1 MKKFFEMLLFVVAE
15 ILIFRLIAIEYSK
28 YYFHHNKHLIK
39 PEHDCQCE
47 CGKWE
52 EKYEEE
58 QKNRMH
64 FEDDIQDNEFV
75 DPEINKMLDR
85 HSLQDSG
92 VSHKESKLKN
102 SSLKYKKRR

>member
-1 MKKFFEMLLFVVAE
+1 MLLFVVAE

-58 QKNRMH
+58 QKKAKKTLKI
-64 FEDDIQDNEFV
+64 FEKIEKS
-75 DPEINKMLDR
+75 PIGR
-85 HSLQDSG
+85 TII
-92 VSHKESKLKN
+92 
-102 SSLKYKKRR
+102 